1 MHDTMQQSLGNYMTT
16 ISESKRSIIIYMQ
29 YIDVYIQHK
38 YLPFLCV
45 QILAI
50 PWNRVV
56 KQLLLIRVLN
66 IKWV

>member
-1 MHDTMQQSLGNYMTT
+1 
-16 ISESKRSIIIYMQ
+16 MQ

-56 KQLLLIRVLN
+56 KQLLLIRVLKYKMGIKKWPN
-66 IKWV
+66 ITLRCI